1 MSHFIGFVVHGPSIP
16 LVIVSTP
23 IPDAYLF
30 FQPKPII
37 SIGEPSGSA
46 STSASSP
53 APCALPKV
61 CPPAV
66 RATVSSSFIAIRLK
80 VSLTSSADNAGSG
93 IPFGPSGFT

>member
-1 MSHFIGFVVHGPSIP
+1 MSSSAQLMGCHCHAPAGLFLHSHSYLKSNSRYPISHFIGFVVHGPSIP

-61 CPPAV
+61 
-66 RATVSSSFIAIRLK
+66 
-80 VSLTSSADNAGSG
+80 
-93 IPFGPSGFT
+93 